1 MHARVLP
8 GSSEIELCGARPPR
22 RAAAGQAEHMGPEHR
37 GPEHRVAQGSGPQ
50 GSGAQRSGAGA
61 QRSGAQHRGFVIA
74 PKKTGEAT
82 KQEERRRH
90 VHQVGGTSQALR
102 SHEARSRCSNKANSR
117 CVVPIFSVDR
127 HRR

>member
-1 MHARVLP
+1 MQARGLP

-22 RAAAGQAEHMGPEHR
+22 RAAAGQAEHRGPEHRGLQHKDPDHRGLEHRGPEHR
-37 GPEHRVAQGSGPQ
+37 GPEHRSLE
-50 GSGAQRSGAGA
+50 
-61 QRSGAQHRGFVIA
+61 HRGFVIA

-90 VHQVGGTSQALR
+90 LHQVGSTSQALH
-102 SHEARSRCSNKANSR
+102 SHEAGSHCSNKANFR
-117 CVVPIFSVDR
+117 CVVPISVDR